1 MWIINEFELD
11 CTIHGRKTCD
21 TEGATTNTNFAK
33 KVQLTMS
40 AICKHEKPFLLE
52 TKDLMTFDSHNC
64 SHLPEIVNIQNM
76 HSPGRKQYTEYVSNV
91 LRIGTSSI
99 NNKIKMSSM
108 YIFQKCKVSKAKGK
122 TKVKE
127 IKLDFFLKSN
137 LLLVCKTWDIDLK
150 NLSSHGNN
158 NYPPSMSNNGY
169 FNLLENESD
178 VLKKIEIGKTSGSV
192 LPKAVDE
199 HVFDDPG
206 AMYSLK
212 GKVSYNNIFGDMRY
226 QILLTTSVGAL

>member
-1 MWIINEFELD
+1 MGTLPTNVQPLFNKGSCVFSKTAELFIFIPLDQANEYNGKVMKGSRGLAHLQQDPNLLHNGATVPPKVVWIINEFELD

-99 NNKIKMSSM
+99 KLVKL
-108 YIFQKCKVSKAKGK
+108 
-122 TKVKE
+122 KVK
-127 IKLDFFLKSN
+127 
-137 LLLVCKTWDIDLK
+137 
-150 NLSSHGNN
+150 
-158 NYPPSMSNNGY
+158 
-169 FNLLENESD
+169 
-178 VLKKIEIGKTSGSV
+178 
-192 LPKAVDE
+192 PK
-199 HVFDDPG
+199 
-206 AMYSLK
+206 
-212 GKVSYNNIFGDMRY
+212 
-226 QILLTTSVGAL
+226 